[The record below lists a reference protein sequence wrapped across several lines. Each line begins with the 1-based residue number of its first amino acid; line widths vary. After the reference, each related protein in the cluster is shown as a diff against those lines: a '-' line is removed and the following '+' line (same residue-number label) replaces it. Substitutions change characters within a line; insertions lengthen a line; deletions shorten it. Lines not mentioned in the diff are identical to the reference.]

1 MAMEKVEGLAV
12 EDLALIVNKSYQL
25 YNNKRGS
32 SLTM

>member
-1 MAMEKVEGLAV
+1 MEKVEGLAV
-12 EDLALIVNKSYQL
+12 EDLALIVNESHQL

>member
-12 EDLALIVNKSYQL
+12 EDLALIVNESHQL
-25 YNNKRGS
+25 YNNK